1 MLKKIKKNQK
11 FYLQRKNICG
21 TLVSAKRNLRLLR
34 RFFLGLKGFIDMK
47 KEFDLG
53 HDKINKL
60 LISFAIPC
68 VISMLI
74 NSVYNIVDQIFI
86 GKGVGTLGNAATNVI
101 FPLVILAN
109 AIAGLIGNGAAANL
123 SLKLGEKKENEARK
137 SVGSSI
143 TLTFII
149 AILFSGVA
157 YVFLPKL
164 VYMFGC
170 TENVYSYAL
179 SYGQIVL
186 LGAPFMIIYSVL
198 ASIIRADGNP
208 KYSMIML
215 VVGAIIN
222 IVLDPIFIFGFKM
235 GVFGGG
241 LATVIGQV
249 ISFIIA
255 ICYLPKLKSIKL
267 TKEDY
272 KINKSV
278 KRTLSLG
285 LSSFITQVTI
295 LVLFVFM
302 NNMMTKFG
310 ASSIY
315 GADIPLSVY
324 GVISKINS
332 LYISFVLGVSIGA
345 QPIIGFNYGAGNLL
359 RVKEILRK
367 VLMINFAVGIIF
379 NLIFI
384 FFPSQI
390 AGVFISPDDANYT
403 LFMDFATLMCH
414 SFLLVCA
421 FNAMEMTTSIVVQSL
436 GNVLL
441 ATAVSFIRQI
451 ILFIP
456 LALLLSLVFN
466 KGLEGIL
473 YAGCLAD
480 SITFIIA
487 GLIFTSE
494 YKKLG
499 TYSAKENEETDTVIP
514 KTYMGQKV
522 VITISRE
529 YGSGGRYVGELLARN
544 LGIPFYDKNLITLS
558 AKESGL
564 APKYVKEQEQ
574 TLEGPQS
581 NDDLLYIATTKVIK
595 NLYKQG
601 SCVIVGRCG
610 NYILKDKKDVLR
622 VYLYSSMEDK
632 INRVTKYYHIEKD
645 KAVSMINKINKE
657 RKKHYKYYTNTNLDD
672 YNNYDIVI
680 DTSKFGVEETAK
692 ILEQIITK
700 IK

>member
-1 MLKKIKKNQK
+1 
-11 FYLQRKNICG
+11 
-21 TLVSAKRNLRLLR
+21 
-34 RFFLGLKGFIDMK
+34 MK

-53 HDKINKL
+53 RDKINKL

-123 SLKLGEKKENEARK
+123 SLKLGEKKETEARA
-137 SVGSSI
+137 SIGSSI
-143 TLTFII
+143 TLTFIVS
-149 AILFSGVA
+149 ILFAVLA
-157 YVFLPKL
+157 YIFLPKL

-170 TENVYSYAL
+170 TENVYEYAI
-179 SYGQIVL
+179 SYGKIILV
-186 LGAPFMIIYSVL
+186 GAPFMIIYSVL
-198 ASIIRADGNP
+198 SSIIRADGNP

-222 IVLDPIFIFGFKM
+222 IVLDPVFIFGFNM

-255 ICYLPKLKSIKL
+255 LCYLPKI
-267 TKEDY
+267 
-272 KINKSV
+272 KSV
-278 KRTLSLG
+278 KLEREDFKINNSVLRTLSLG

-310 ASSIY
+310 AMSKY

-345 QPIIGFNYGAGNLL
+345 QPIIGFNYGAGNLE
-359 RVKEILRK
+359 RVKETLRK
-367 VLMINFAVGIIF
+367 VLTINFVVGIIF

-384 FFPSQI
+384 LFPEQI
-390 AGVFISPDDANYT
+390 AGIFISSEDISYA
-403 LFMDFATLMCH
+403 LFMEFAKLMCH
-414 SFLLVCA
+414 SFLLACA
-421 FNAMEMTTSIVVQSL
+421 LNAMEMTTSIVVQSL
-436 GNVLL
+436 GNVVK

-456 LALLLSLVFN
+456 LAFLLSMGFN
-466 KGLEGIL
+466 LGLNGIL

-480 SITFIIA
+480 SLTFVIASIIFI
-487 GLIFTSE
+487 GE

-499 TYSAKENEETDTVIP
+499 IYSTKENEENDAVIP
-514 KTYMGQKV
+514 KTYKGKKIV
-522 VITISRE
+522 VTISRE
-529 YGSGGRYVGELLARN
+529 YGSGGRYVGELLAKN
-544 LGIPFYDKNLITLS
+544 LGIPFYDKNLIILS

-564 APKYVKEQEQ
+564 ATEYVKKNEQ
-574 TLEGPQS
+574 TLEGPQTT
-581 NDDLLYIATTKVIK
+581 DDLLYIATTKVIEK
-595 NLYKQG
+595 LYKKG

-610 NYILKDKKDVLR
+610 NFILKNKKDVLK
-622 VYLYSSMEDK
+622 VYLYSSLDDK
-632 INRVTKYYHIEKD
+632 INRVTKYYNIDKD
-645 KAVSMINKINKE
+645 KALNTINKVNKE
-657 RKKHYKYYTNTNLDD
+657 RKKHYKYYTNTILDD
-672 YNNYDIVI
+672 YNNYDLVL
-680 DTSKFGVEETAK
+680 DVSKFGVEKTAD
-692 ILEQIITK
+692 IISNI
-700 IK
+700 IKNS

>member
-1 MLKKIKKNQK
+1 
-11 FYLQRKNICG
+11 
-21 TLVSAKRNLRLLR
+21 
-34 RFFLGLKGFIDMK
+34 MK
-47 KEFDLG
+47 KELDLG
-53 HDKINKL
+53 NDKINKL
-60 LISFAIPC
+60 LICFAVPC

-123 SLKLGEKKENEARK
+123 SLKLGEKKEDEARA
-137 SVGSSI
+137 SIGASI
-143 TLTFII
+143 TLTFGIS
-149 AILFSGVA
+149 ILFAVLA
-157 YVFLPKL
+157 YIFLPKL

-170 TENVYSYAL
+170 TENVYNYAL
-179 SYGQIVL
+179 SYGQIIL
-186 LGAPFMIIYSVL
+186 MGAPFMIIYSVL
-198 ASIIRADGNP
+198 SSIIRADGNP

-222 IVLDPIFIFGFKM
+222 IILDPIFIFGFNM

-255 ICYLPKLKSIKL
+255 LCYLPKIKSVKL
-267 TKEDY
+267 EKDDF

-278 KRTLSLG
+278 LRTLSLG
-285 LSSFITQVTI
+285 LSSFITQATI

-310 ASSIY
+310 ALSKY

-345 QPIIGFNYGAGNLL
+345 QPIIGFNYGAGNLE
-359 RVKEILRK
+359 RVKETLRK
-367 VLMINFAVGIIF
+367 VLTINFAVGIIF

-384 FFPSQI
+384 LFPEQI
-390 AGVFISPDDANYT
+390 AGVFISCEDGSYA
-403 LFMDFATLMCH
+403 LFMEFATLMCH

-421 FNAMEMTTSIVVQSL
+421 LNAMEMTTSIVVQSL

-456 LALLLSLVFN
+456 LALLLSIGF
-466 KGLEGIL
+466 GLGLNGIL

-480 SITFIIA
+480 SVTFVVAGII
-487 GLIFTSE
+487 FVRE
-494 YKKLG
+494 YRKLG
-499 TYSAKENEETDTVIP
+499 VYSKSEKIEQDMVIP
-514 KTYMGQKV
+514 DTYKGKKIV
-522 VITISRE
+522 VTISRE
-529 YGSGGRYVGELLARN
+529 YGSGGRYVGELLAKK
-544 LGIPFYDKNLITLS
+544 LGIPFYDKNIITLS

-564 APKYVKEQEQ
+564 TTEYVKKNEQ
-574 TLEGPQS
+574 TLEGPQTT
-581 NDDLLYIATTKVIK
+581 DDLLYIATTKVIK
-595 NLYKQG
+595 NLYKKG
-601 SCVIVGRCG
+601 SCVIVGHCG
-610 NYILKDKKDVLR
+610 NYILKDKKDVLKI
-622 VYLYSSMEDK
+622 YLYSSLEDK
-632 INRVTKYYHIEKD
+632 INRVTKYYNID
-645 KAVSMINKINKE
+645 KNEAVKTINKVNKE
-657 RKKHYKYYTNTNLDD
+657 RKKHYKYYTNTILDD
-672 YNNYDIVI
+672 YNNYDLIFDV
-680 DTSKFGVEETAK
+680 SKFGVEKTAD
-692 ILEQIITK
+692 IISNI
-700 IK
+700 IKNN

>member
-1 MLKKIKKNQK
+1 MLQFILPVEI
-11 FYLQRKNICG
+11 Y
-21 TLVSAKRNLRLLR
+21 AYLR
-34 RFFLGLKGFIDMK
+34 RFFLGLKGFIYMK

-53 HDKINKL
+53 HDNINKL
-60 LISFAIPC
+60 LMSFAIPC

-123 SLKLGEKKENEARK
+123 SLKLGEKKENEAK
-137 SVGSSI
+137 ASIGSSI
-143 TLTFII
+143 TLTFIVS
-149 AILFSGVA
+149 ILFAVLA
-157 YVFLPKL
+157 YILLPKL

-179 SYGQIVL
+179 SYGRIVL
-186 LGAPFMIIYSVL
+186 IGAPFMIIYSVL
-198 ASIIRADGNP
+198 SSIIRADGNP

-222 IVLDPIFIFGFKM
+222 IILDPIFIFGFNM

-241 LATVIGQV
+241 LATVIGQI

-255 ICYLPKLKSIKL
+255 LCYLPKI
-267 TKEDY
+267 
-272 KINKSV
+272 KSV
-278 KRTLSLG
+278 KLERKDFKIDKSITRTLSLG
-285 LSSFITQVTI
+285 LSSFITQTTI

-310 ASSIY
+310 ALSKY

-345 QPIIGFNYGAGNLL
+345 QPIIGFNYGAGNLK
-359 RVKEILRK
+359 RVKETLRK
-367 VLMINFAVGIIF
+367 VLMINFAVGVIF
-379 NLIFI
+379 NLVFVL
-384 FFPSQI
+384 FPEQI
-390 AGVFISPDDANYT
+390 AGIFISSEDASYT
-403 LFMDFATLMCH
+403 LFMEFATLMCH

-421 FNAMEMTTSIVVQSL
+421 LNAMEMTTSIVVQSL

-456 LALLLSLVFN
+456 LAILLSIGFN
-466 KGLEGIL
+466 KGLNGIL

-487 GLIFTSE
+487 GLIFIRE

-499 TYSAKENEETDTVIP
+499 QFSNETNHTKTIEEQDTVIP
-514 KTYMGQKV
+514 KTYQGKKI

-529 YGSGGRYVGELLARN
+529 YGSGGRYVGELLAKN
-544 LGIPFYDKNLITLS
+544 LGIPFYDKNLIILS

-564 APKYVKEQEQ
+564 APKYVKENEQ
-574 TLEGPQS
+574 TLDGPQT
-581 NDDLLYIATTKVIK
+581 NDDLLFIATTKVIEK
-595 NLYKQG
+595 LYRTG
-601 SCVIVGRCG
+601 SCIIVGRCG
-610 NYILKDKKDVLR
+610 NYILKDKKDVLKI
-622 VYLYSSMEDK
+622 YLYSNMEDK
-632 INRVTKYYHIEKD
+632 INRVTKYYHIASH
-645 KAVSMINKINKE
+645 KAVSTINKVNKN

-672 YNNYDIVI
+672 LNNYDLILDV
-680 DTSKFGVEETAK
+680 SNFGVEKTA
-692 ILEQIITK
+692 EIISNIVK
-700 IK
+700 NN

>member
-1 MLKKIKKNQK
+1 
-11 FYLQRKNICG
+11 
-21 TLVSAKRNLRLLR
+21 
-34 RFFLGLKGFIDMK
+34 MK

-53 HDKINKL
+53 RDKINKL

-123 SLKLGEKKENEARK
+123 SLKLGEKKETEARA
-137 SVGSSI
+137 SIGASI
-143 TLTFII
+143 TLTFIVS
-149 AILFSGVA
+149 ILFAVLA
-157 YVFLPKL
+157 YIFLPKL

-179 SYGQIVL
+179 SYGKIILV
-186 LGAPFMIIYSVL
+186 GAPFMIIYSVL
-198 ASIIRADGNP
+198 SSIIRADGNP

-222 IVLDPIFIFGFKM
+222 IVLDPVFIFGFNM

-255 ICYLPKLKSIKL
+255 LCYLPKI
-267 TKEDY
+267 
-272 KINKSV
+272 KSV
-278 KRTLSLG
+278 KLEREDFKINNSVLRTLSLG
-285 LSSFITQVTI
+285 LSSFITQATI

-302 NNMMTKFG
+302 NNMMTRFG
-310 ASSIY
+310 ALSKY
-315 GADIPLSVY
+315 GADIPLSVC

-345 QPIIGFNYGAGNLL
+345 QPIIGFNYGAGNLE
-359 RVKEILRK
+359 RVKETLRK
-367 VLMINFAVGIIF
+367 VLTINFVVGIIF

-384 FFPSQI
+384 LFPEQI
-390 AGVFISPDDANYT
+390 AGIFISSEDISYA
-403 LFMDFATLMCH
+403 LFMEFAKLMCH

-421 FNAMEMTTSIVVQSL
+421 LNAMEMTTSIVVQSL
-436 GNVLL
+436 GNVVK

-456 LALLLSLVFN
+456 LALLLSMGFN
-466 KGLEGIL
+466 LGLNGIL

-480 SITFIIA
+480 GLTFVIASIIFI
-487 GLIFTSE
+487 GE

-499 TYSAKENEETDTVIP
+499 IYSTKEKEENDAVIP
-514 KTYMGQKV
+514 KTYNGKKIV
-522 VITISRE
+522 VTISRE
-529 YGSGGRYVGELLARN
+529 YGSGGRYVGELLAKN

-564 APKYVKEQEQ
+564 ATEYVKKNEQ
-574 TLEGPQS
+574 TLEGPQTT
-581 NDDLLYIATTKVIK
+581 DDLLYIATTKVIEK
-595 NLYKQG
+595 LYKKG

-610 NYILKDKKDVLR
+610 NFILKNKKDVLK
-622 VYLYSSMEDK
+622 VYLYSSLDDK
-632 INRVTKYYHIEKD
+632 INRVTKYYNIDKD
-645 KAVSMINKINKE
+645 KALNTINKVNKE
-657 RKKHYKYYTNTNLDD
+657 RKKHYKYYTNTTLDD
-672 YNNYDIVI
+672 YNNYDLVL
-680 DTSKFGVEETAK
+680 DVSKFGVEKTAD
-692 ILEQIITK
+692 IISNI
-700 IK
+700 IKNN

>member
-1 MLKKIKKNQK
+1 
-11 FYLQRKNICG
+11 
-21 TLVSAKRNLRLLR
+21 
-34 RFFLGLKGFIDMK
+34 MK
-47 KEFDLG
+47 KELDLS

-60 LISFAIPC
+60 LICFAVPC

-123 SLKLGEKKENEARK
+123 SLKLGEKKEDEARA
-137 SVGSSI
+137 SIGASI
-143 TLTFII
+143 TLTFGIS
-149 AILFSGVA
+149 ILFAVLA
-157 YVFLPKL
+157 YIFLPKL

-170 TENVYSYAL
+170 TENVYNYAL
-179 SYGQIVL
+179 SYGRIIL
-186 LGAPFMIIYSVL
+186 MGAPFMIIYSVL
-198 ASIIRADGNP
+198 SSIIRADGNP
-208 KYSMIML
+208 RYSMIML

-222 IVLDPIFIFGFKM
+222 IVLDPIFIFGFNM

-255 ICYLPKLKSIKL
+255 LCYLPKIKSVKL
-267 TKEDY
+267 EKDDF
-272 KINKSV
+272 KINKSIL
-278 KRTLSLG
+278 RTLSLG
-285 LSSFITQVTI
+285 LSSFITQATI

-310 ASSIY
+310 ALSKY

-345 QPIIGFNYGAGNLL
+345 QPIIGFNYGAGNLE
-359 RVKEILRK
+359 RVKETLRK
-367 VLMINFAVGIIF
+367 VLTINFAVGIIF

-384 FFPSQI
+384 LFPEQI
-390 AGVFISPDDANYT
+390 AGVFISSEDGSYA
-403 LFMDFATLMCH
+403 LFMEFATLMCH

-421 FNAMEMTTSIVVQSL
+421 LNAMEMTTSIVVQSL

-456 LALLLSLVFN
+456 LALLLSIGFGF
-466 KGLEGIL
+466 GLNGIL

-480 SITFIIA
+480 SVTFVVAGII
-487 GLIFTSE
+487 FVRE
-494 YKKLG
+494 YRKLG
-499 TYSAKENEETDTVIP
+499 FYSKNEKIEQDMVIP
-514 KTYMGQKV
+514 DTYKGKKIV
-522 VITISRE
+522 VTISRE
-529 YGSGGRYVGELLARN
+529 YGSGGRYVGELLAKK
-544 LGIPFYDKNLITLS
+544 LGIPFYDKNIITLS

-564 APKYVKEQEQ
+564 TTEYVKKNEQ
-574 TLEGPQS
+574 TLEGPQTT
-581 NDDLLYIATTKVIK
+581 DDLLYIATTKVIK
-595 NLYKQG
+595 NLYKKG

-610 NYILKDKKDVLR
+610 NYILKDKKDVLKI
-622 VYLYSSMEDK
+622 YLYSSLDDK
-632 INRVTKYYHIEKD
+632 INRVTKYYNID
-645 KAVSMINKINKE
+645 KNEAVRTINKVNKE
-657 RKKHYKYYTNTNLDD
+657 RKKHYKYYTNTILDD
-672 YNNYDIVI
+672 YNNYDLIFDV
-680 DTSKFGVEETAK
+680 SKFGVEKTAD
-692 ILEQIITK
+692 IISNI
-700 IK
+700 IKNN

>member
-1 MLKKIKKNQK
+1 
-11 FYLQRKNICG
+11 
-21 TLVSAKRNLRLLR
+21 
-34 RFFLGLKGFIDMK
+34 MK

-53 HDKINKL
+53 RDNINKL

-123 SLKLGEKKENEARK
+123 SLKLGEKKESDARA
-137 SVGSSI
+137 SIGSSI

-149 AILFSGVA
+149 SILFAVIA
-157 YVFLPKL
+157 YIFLPKL

-170 TENVYSYAL
+170 TENVYSYAV
-179 SYGQIVL
+179 SYGKIILV
-186 LGAPFMIIYSVL
+186 GAPFMIIYSVL
-198 ASIIRADGNP
+198 SSIIRADGNP
-208 KYSMIML
+208 RYSMIML

-222 IVLDPIFIFGFKM
+222 IILDPVFIFGFKM

-241 LATVIGQV
+241 LATVIGQA

-255 ICYLPKLKSIKL
+255 LCYIPKIKSVKL
-267 TKEDY
+267 AKEDF
-272 KINKSV
+272 KINKNIG
-278 KRTLSLG
+278 RTLSLG

-310 ASSIY
+310 AVTKY

-345 QPIIGFNYGAGNLL
+345 QPIIGFNYGAGRLT
-359 RVKEILRK
+359 RVKETLRK
-367 VLMINFAVGIIF
+367 VLIVNFTVGIIF

-384 FFPSQI
+384 LFPEQI
-390 AGVFISPDDANYT
+390 AGIFISSEDVSYT
-403 LFMDFATLMCH
+403 LFMEFATLMCH

-421 FNAMEMTTSIVVQSL
+421 LNAMEMTTSIVVQSL
-436 GNVLL
+436 GNVVKS
-441 ATAVSFIRQI
+441 TAVSFIRQI

-456 LALLLSLVFN
+456 LALLLSIGFN
-466 KGLEGIL
+466 KGLNGIL

-480 SITFIIA
+480 SLTFIIA
-487 GLIFTSE
+487 SIIFIGE
-494 YKKLG
+494 YKKLDK
-499 TYSAKENEETDTVIP
+499 YSKETIKEQDAQVS
-514 KTYMGQKV
+514 KTYEGKKV
-522 VITISRE
+522 IVTISRE
-529 YGSGGRYVGELLARN
+529 YGSGGRYIGELLAKK
-544 LGIPFYDKNLITLS
+544 LGVPFYDKELINLS

-564 APKYVKEQEQ
+564 SLEYVKENEQ
-574 TLEGPQS
+574 TLEGPKTT
-581 NDDLLYIATTKVIK
+581 DDLLYIATTKVIE
-595 NLYKQG
+595 NLYKKG

-610 NYILKDKKDVLR
+610 NYILKDKKDVLK
-622 VYLYSSMEDK
+622 VYLYSSEEDK
-632 INRVTKYYHIEKD
+632 INRVTKYYHITKD
-645 KAVSMINKINKE
+645 KALSTINKVNKE
-657 RKKHYKYYTNTNLDD
+657 RKRHYKYYTNTNLDD
-672 YNNYDIVI
+672 YNNYDLVI
-680 DTSKFGVEETAK
+680 NVSEFGVEKTAD
-692 ILEQIITK
+692 IINSI
-700 IK
+700 IKSN

>member
-1 MLKKIKKNQK
+1 
-11 FYLQRKNICG
+11 
-21 TLVSAKRNLRLLR
+21 
-34 RFFLGLKGFIDMK
+34 MK

-53 HDKINKL
+53 RDNINKL

-123 SLKLGEKKENEARK
+123 SLKLGEKKESEARA
-137 SVGSSI
+137 SIGSSI

-149 AILFSGVA
+149 SILFAVIA
-157 YVFLPKL
+157 YIFLPKL

-170 TENVYSYAL
+170 TENVYSYAV
-179 SYGQIVL
+179 SYGRIILV
-186 LGAPFMIIYSVL
+186 GAPFMIIYSVL
-198 ASIIRADGNP
+198 SSIIRADGNP
-208 KYSMIML
+208 RYSMIML

-222 IVLDPIFIFGFKM
+222 IILDPVFIFGFKM

-241 LATVIGQV
+241 LATVIGQA

-255 ICYLPKLKSIKL
+255 LCYIPKIKSVKL
-267 TKEDY
+267 EKEDF
-272 KINKSV
+272 KINKNIG
-278 KRTLSLG
+278 RTLSLG

-310 ASSIY
+310 AVTKY

-345 QPIIGFNYGAGNLL
+345 QPIIGFNYGAGRLT
-359 RVKEILRK
+359 RVKETLRK
-367 VLMINFAVGIIF
+367 VLIVNFTVGIIF

-384 FFPSQI
+384 LFPEQI
-390 AGVFISPDDANYT
+390 AGIFISSEDVSYT
-403 LFMDFATLMCH
+403 LFMEFATLMCH

-421 FNAMEMTTSIVVQSL
+421 LNAMEMTTSIVVQSL
-436 GNVLL
+436 GNVVKS
-441 ATAVSFIRQI
+441 TAVSFIRQI

-456 LALLLSLVFN
+456 LALLLSIGFN
-466 KGLEGIL
+466 KGLNGIL

-480 SITFIIA
+480 SLTFIIA
-487 GLIFTSE
+487 SIILGGE
-494 YKKLG
+494 YKKLDK
-499 TYSAKENEETDTVIP
+499 YSKETIKEQDAQVS
-514 KTYMGQKV
+514 KTYEGKKV
-522 VITISRE
+522 IVTISRE
-529 YGSGGRYVGELLARN
+529 YGSGGRYIGELLAKK
-544 LGIPFYDKNLITLS
+544 LGVPFYDKELINLS

-564 APKYVKEQEQ
+564 SLEYVKENEQ
-574 TLEGPQS
+574 TLEGPKTT
-581 NDDLLYIATTKVIK
+581 DDLLYIATTKVIE
-595 NLYKQG
+595 NLYKKG

-610 NYILKDKKDVLR
+610 NYILKDKKDVLK
-622 VYLYSSMEDK
+622 VYLYSSEKDK
-632 INRVTKYYHIEKD
+632 INRVAKYYHITKD
-645 KAVSMINKINKE
+645 KALSTINKVNKE
-657 RKKHYKYYTNTNLDD
+657 RKRHYKYYTNTNLDD
-672 YNNYDIVI
+672 YNNYDLVI
-680 DTSKFGVEETAK
+680 NVSEFGVEKTAD
-692 ILEQIITK
+692 IINSI
-700 IK
+700 IKSN

>member
-1 MLKKIKKNQK
+1 
-11 FYLQRKNICG
+11 
-21 TLVSAKRNLRLLR
+21 
-34 RFFLGLKGFIDMK
+34 MK
-47 KEFDLG
+47 KSDLG
-53 HDKINKL
+53 HDNINKL
-60 LISFAIPC
+60 LLAFAIPC

-123 SLKLGEKKENEARK
+123 SLKLGEKKESEARA
-137 SVGSSI
+137 SIGSSI

-149 AILFSGVA
+149 SILFAVLA
-157 YVFLPKL
+157 YIFLPKL

-170 TENVYSYAL
+170 TENVYNYAL
-179 SYGQIVL
+179 SYGKIILV
-186 LGAPFMIIYSVL
+186 GAPFMIIYSVL
-198 ASIIRADGNP
+198 SSIIRADGNP
-208 KYSMIML
+208 RYSMIML

-222 IVLDPIFIFGFKM
+222 IILDPVFIFGFNM

-255 ICYLPKLKSIKL
+255 LCYLPKIKSVKL
-267 TKEDY
+267 EKEDF
-272 KINKSV
+272 KINKSIL
-278 KRTLSLG
+278 RTLSLG
-285 LSSFITQVTI
+285 LSSFITQATI

-310 ASSIY
+310 AMSKY

-332 LYISFVLGVSIGA
+332 LYISFVLGVSIGT
-345 QPIIGFNYGAGNLL
+345 QPIIGFNYGAGNLD
-359 RVKEILRK
+359 RVKETLRK
-367 VLMINFAVGIIF
+367 VLTINFVVGIIF

-384 FFPSQI
+384 LFPEKI
-390 AGVFISPDDANYT
+390 AGIFISSEDASYT
-403 LFMDFATLMCH
+403 LFMEFAKLMCH

-421 FNAMEMTTSIVVQSL
+421 LNAMEMTTSIVVQSL
-436 GNVLL
+436 GNVVK

-456 LALLLSLVFN
+456 LALLLSMAFN
-466 KGLEGIL
+466 LGLNGIL

-480 SITFIIA
+480 SITFVIA
-487 GLIFTSE
+487 GIIFIGE

-499 TYSAKENEETDTVIP
+499 TYSKKDKVENDTVIP
-514 KTYMGQKV
+514 ETYKGKKIV
-522 VITISRE
+522 VTISRE
-529 YGSGGRYVGELLARN
+529 YGSGGRYVGELLAKN

-564 APKYVKEQEQ
+564 ATEYVKQNEQ
-574 TLEGPQS
+574 TLEGPQTT
-581 NDDLLYIATTKVIK
+581 DDLLYIATTKVIEK
-595 NLYKQG
+595 LYKKG

-610 NYILKDKKDVLR
+610 NYILKDKKDVLK
-622 VYLYSSMEDK
+622 VYLYSSLDDK
-632 INRVTKYYHIEKD
+632 INRVTKYYDIDKD
-645 KAVSMINKINKE
+645 KALNTINKVNKE
-657 RKKHYKYYTNTNLDD
+657 RKKHYKYYTNTTLDD
-672 YNNYDIVI
+672 YNNYDLVL
-680 DTSKFGVEETAK
+680 DVSKFGVEKTAD
-692 ILEQIITK
+692 IISNIVK
-700 IK
+700 NN

>member
-1 MLKKIKKNQK
+1 
-11 FYLQRKNICG
+11 
-21 TLVSAKRNLRLLR
+21 
-34 RFFLGLKGFIDMK
+34 MK

-53 HDKINKL
+53 RDKINKL

-123 SLKLGEKKENEARK
+123 SLKLGEKKETEARA
-137 SVGSSI
+137 SIGSSI
-143 TLTFII
+143 TLSII
-149 AILFSGVA
+149 ISILFAILA
-157 YVFLPKL
+157 YIFLPKL

-179 SYGQIVL
+179 SYGRIVL
-186 LGAPFMIIYSVL
+186 IGAPFMIIYSVL
-198 ASIIRADGNP
+198 SSIIRADGNP

-222 IVLDPIFIFGFKM
+222 IVLDPVFIFGFNM

-255 ICYLPKLKSIKL
+255 LCYLPKI
-267 TKEDY
+267 
-272 KINKSV
+272 KSV
-278 KRTLSLG
+278 KLEREDFKINNSVLRTLSLG
-285 LSSFITQVTI
+285 LSSFITQATI

-310 ASSIY
+310 AMSKY

-332 LYISFVLGVSIGA
+332 LYISFVLGVSIGT
-345 QPIIGFNYGAGNLL
+345 QPVIGFNYGAGNLE
-359 RVKEILRK
+359 RVKETLRK
-367 VLMINFAVGIIF
+367 VLTINFVVGIIF

-384 FFPSQI
+384 LFPEQI
-390 AGVFISPDDANYT
+390 AGIFISSEDISYA
-403 LFMDFATLMCH
+403 LFMEFAKLMCH
-414 SFLLVCA
+414 SFLLACA
-421 FNAMEMTTSIVVQSL
+421 LNAMEMTTSIVVQSL
-436 GNVLL
+436 GNVVK

-456 LALLLSLVFN
+456 LAFLLSMGFN
-466 KGLEGIL
+466 KGLNGIL

-480 SITFIIA
+480 SLTFVIASIIFI
-487 GLIFTSE
+487 GE

-499 TYSAKENEETDTVIP
+499 IYSTKEKEENDAVIP
-514 KTYMGQKV
+514 KTYKGKKIV
-522 VITISRE
+522 VTISRE
-529 YGSGGRYVGELLARN
+529 YGSGGRYVGELLAKN
-544 LGIPFYDKNLITLS
+544 LGIPFYDKNLIILS

-564 APKYVKEQEQ
+564 ATEYVKKNEQN
-574 TLEGPQS
+574 LEGPQTT
-581 NDDLLYIATTKVIK
+581 DDLLYIATTKVIEK
-595 NLYKQG
+595 LYKKG

-610 NYILKDKKDVLR
+610 NFILKNKKDVLK
-622 VYLYSSMEDK
+622 VYLYSSLDDK
-632 INRVTKYYHIEKD
+632 INRVTKYYNIDKD
-645 KAVSMINKINKE
+645 KALNTINKVNKE
-657 RKKHYKYYTNTNLDD
+657 RKKHYKYYTNTILDD
-672 YNNYDIVI
+672 YNNYDLVL
-680 DTSKFGVEETAK
+680 DVSKFGVEKTAD
-692 ILEQIITK
+692 IISNI
-700 IK
+700 IKNS

>member
-1 MLKKIKKNQK
+1 
-11 FYLQRKNICG
+11 
-21 TLVSAKRNLRLLR
+21 
-34 RFFLGLKGFIDMK
+34 MK

-53 HDKINKL
+53 RDKINKL

-123 SLKLGEKKENEARK
+123 SLKLGEKKESEARA
-137 SVGSSI
+137 SIGSSI

-149 AILFSGVA
+149 SILFAVLA
-157 YVFLPKL
+157 YIFLPKL

-170 TENVYSYAL
+170 TENVYNYAL
-179 SYGQIVL
+179 SYGKIILV
-186 LGAPFMIIYSVL
+186 GAPFMIIYSVL
-198 ASIIRADGNP
+198 SSIIRADGNP
-208 KYSMIML
+208 RYSMIML

-222 IVLDPIFIFGFKM
+222 IILDPVFIFGFNM

-255 ICYLPKLKSIKL
+255 LCYLPKIKSVKL
-267 TKEDY
+267 EKEDF
-272 KINKSV
+272 KINKSIL
-278 KRTLSLG
+278 RTLSLG
-285 LSSFITQVTI
+285 LSSFITQATI

-310 ASSIY
+310 AMSKY

-332 LYISFVLGVSIGA
+332 LYISFVLGVSIGT
-345 QPIIGFNYGAGNLL
+345 QPIIGFNYGAGNLD
-359 RVKEILRK
+359 RVKETLRK
-367 VLMINFAVGIIF
+367 VLTINFVVGIIF

-384 FFPSQI
+384 LFPEKI
-390 AGVFISPDDANYT
+390 AGIFISSEDASYT
-403 LFMDFATLMCH
+403 LFMEFAKLMCH

-421 FNAMEMTTSIVVQSL
+421 LNAMEMTTSIVVQSL
-436 GNVLL
+436 GNVVK

-456 LALLLSLVFN
+456 LALLLSMAFN
-466 KGLEGIL
+466 LGLNGIL

-480 SITFIIA
+480 SITFVIA
-487 GLIFTSE
+487 GIIFIGE

-499 TYSAKENEETDTVIP
+499 TYSKKDKVENDTVIP
-514 KTYMGQKV
+514 ETYKGKKIV
-522 VITISRE
+522 VTISRE
-529 YGSGGRYVGELLARN
+529 YGSGGRYVGELLAKN
-544 LGIPFYDKNLITLS
+544 LGIPFYDKNLIILS

-564 APKYVKEQEQ
+564 ATEYVKKNEQ
-574 TLEGPQS
+574 TLEGPQTT
-581 NDDLLYIATTKVIK
+581 DDLLYIATTKVIEK
-595 NLYKQG
+595 LYKKG

-610 NYILKDKKDVLR
+610 NFILKNKKDVLK
-622 VYLYSSMEDK
+622 VYLYSSLDDK
-632 INRVTKYYHIEKD
+632 INRVTKYYNIDKD
-645 KAVSMINKINKE
+645 KALNTINKVNKE
-657 RKKHYKYYTNTNLDD
+657 RKKHYKYYTNTILDD
-672 YNNYDIVI
+672 YNNYDLVL
-680 DTSKFGVEETAK
+680 DVSKFGVEKTAD
-692 ILEQIITK
+692 IISNI
-700 IK
+700 IKNS

>member
-1 MLKKIKKNQK
+1 
-11 FYLQRKNICG
+11 
-21 TLVSAKRNLRLLR
+21 
-34 RFFLGLKGFIDMK
+34 MK
-47 KEFDLG
+47 KELDLG

-60 LISFAIPC
+60 LICFAVPC

-123 SLKLGEKKENEARK
+123 SLKLGEKKESEARA
-137 SVGSSI
+137 SIGSSI

-149 AILFSGVA
+149 SILFAVLA
-157 YVFLPKL
+157 YIFLPKL

-170 TENVYSYAL
+170 TENVYNYAL
-179 SYGQIVL
+179 SYGKIILV
-186 LGAPFMIIYSVL
+186 GAPFMIIYSVL
-198 ASIIRADGNP
+198 SSIIRADGNP
-208 KYSMIML
+208 RYSMIML

-222 IVLDPIFIFGFKM
+222 IILDPVFIFGFNM

-255 ICYLPKLKSIKL
+255 LCYLPKIKSVKL
-267 TKEDY
+267 EKEDF
-272 KINKSV
+272 KINKSIL
-278 KRTLSLG
+278 RTLSLG
-285 LSSFITQVTI
+285 LSSFITQATI

-310 ASSIY
+310 AMSKY

-332 LYISFVLGVSIGA
+332 LYISFVLGVSIGT
-345 QPIIGFNYGAGNLL
+345 QPIIGFNYGAGNLD
-359 RVKEILRK
+359 RVKETLRK
-367 VLMINFAVGIIF
+367 VLTINFVVGIIF

-384 FFPSQI
+384 LFPEKI
-390 AGVFISPDDANYT
+390 AGIFISSEDASYT
-403 LFMDFATLMCH
+403 LFMEFAKLMCH

-421 FNAMEMTTSIVVQSL
+421 LNAMEMTTSIVVQSL
-436 GNVLL
+436 GNVVK

-456 LALLLSLVFN
+456 LALLLSMAFN
-466 KGLEGIL
+466 LGLNGIL

-480 SITFIIA
+480 SITFVIA
-487 GLIFTSE
+487 GIIFIGE

-499 TYSAKENEETDTVIP
+499 TYSKKDKVENDTVIP
-514 KTYMGQKV
+514 ETYKGKKIV
-522 VITISRE
+522 VTISRE
-529 YGSGGRYVGELLARN
+529 YGSGGRYVGELLAKN

-564 APKYVKEQEQ
+564 ATEYVKQNEQ
-574 TLEGPQS
+574 TLEGPQTT
-581 NDDLLYIATTKVIK
+581 DDLLYIATTKVIEK
-595 NLYKQG
+595 LYKKG

-610 NYILKDKKDVLR
+610 NYILKDKKDVLK
-622 VYLYSSMEDK
+622 VYLYSSLDDK
-632 INRVTKYYHIEKD
+632 INRVTKYYDIDKD
-645 KAVSMINKINKE
+645 KALNTINKVNKE
-657 RKKHYKYYTNTNLDD
+657 RKKHYKYYTNTTLDD
-672 YNNYDIVI
+672 YNNYDLVL
-680 DTSKFGVEETAK
+680 DVSKFGVEKTAD
-692 ILEQIITK
+692 IISNIVK
-700 IK
+700 NN

>member
-1 MLKKIKKNQK
+1 
-11 FYLQRKNICG
+11 
-21 TLVSAKRNLRLLR
+21 
-34 RFFLGLKGFIDMK
+34 MK

-53 HDKINKL
+53 RDKINKL

-123 SLKLGEKKENEARK
+123 SLKLGEKKETEARA
-137 SVGSSI
+137 SIGASI
-143 TLTFII
+143 TLTFIVS
-149 AILFSGVA
+149 ILFAVLA
-157 YVFLPKL
+157 YIFLPKL

-170 TENVYSYAL
+170 TENVYEYAI
-179 SYGQIVL
+179 SYGKIILV
-186 LGAPFMIIYSVL
+186 GAPFMIIYSVL
-198 ASIIRADGNP
+198 SSIIRADGNP

-222 IVLDPIFIFGFKM
+222 IVLDPVFIFGFNM

-241 LATVIGQV
+241 LATVIGQI

-255 ICYLPKLKSIKL
+255 LCYLPKIRSVKL
-267 TKEDY
+267 EREDF
-272 KINKSV
+272 KINNSV
-278 KRTLSLG
+278 LRTLSLG

-302 NNMMTKFG
+302 NNMMTRFG
-310 ASSIY
+310 AMSKY

-345 QPIIGFNYGAGNLL
+345 QPIIGFNYGAGNLES
-359 RVKEILRK
+359 VKETLRK
-367 VLMINFAVGIIF
+367 VLTINFVVGIIF

-384 FFPSQI
+384 LFSEQI
-390 AGVFISPDDANYT
+390 AGIFISSEDISYA
-403 LFMDFATLMCH
+403 LFMEFAKLMCH

-421 FNAMEMTTSIVVQSL
+421 LNAMEMTTSIVVQSL
-436 GNVLL
+436 GNVVK

-456 LALLLSLVFN
+456 LALLLSMGFN
-466 KGLEGIL
+466 LGLNGIL

-480 SITFIIA
+480 GLTFVIA
-487 GLIFTSE
+487 STIFIGE

-499 TYSAKENEETDTVIP
+499 IYSTKEKEENDAVIP
-514 KTYMGQKV
+514 RTYNGKKIV
-522 VITISRE
+522 VTISRE
-529 YGSGGRYVGELLARN
+529 YGSGGRYVGELLAKN

-564 APKYVKEQEQ
+564 ATEYVKKNEQ
-574 TLEGPQS
+574 TLEGPQTT
-581 NDDLLYIATTKVIK
+581 DDLLYIATTKVIEK
-595 NLYKQG
+595 LYKKG

-610 NYILKDKKDVLR
+610 NFILKNKKDVLK
-622 VYLYSSMEDK
+622 VYLYSSLDDK
-632 INRVTKYYHIEKD
+632 INRVTKYYNIDKD
-645 KAVSMINKINKE
+645 KALNTINKVNKE
-657 RKKHYKYYTNTNLDD
+657 RKKHYKYYTSTILDD
-672 YNNYDIVI
+672 YNNYDLVL
-680 DTSKFGVEETAK
+680 DVSKFGVEKTAD
-692 ILEQIITK
+692 IISNI
-700 IK
+700 IKSN

>member
-1 MLKKIKKNQK
+1 
-11 FYLQRKNICG
+11 
-21 TLVSAKRNLRLLR
+21 
-34 RFFLGLKGFIDMK
+34 MK

-53 HDKINKL
+53 YDNINKL

-123 SLKLGEKKENEARK
+123 SLKLGEKKEDEARA
-137 SVGSSI
+137 SIGASI
-143 TLTFII
+143 TLTFIVS
-149 AILFSGVA
+149 ILFAVIA
-157 YVFLPKL
+157 YIFLPKL

-170 TENVYSYAL
+170 TENVYDYAL
-179 SYGQIVL
+179 SYGRIVL
-186 LGAPFMIIYSVL
+186 IGAPFMIIYSVL
-198 ASIIRADGNP
+198 SSIIRADGNP
-208 KYSMIML
+208 RYSMIML
-215 VVGAIIN
+215 VIGAIIN
-222 IVLDPIFIFGFKM
+222 IILDPIFIFGLNM

-255 ICYLPKLKSIKL
+255 LCYLPKIKSVKL
-267 TKEDY
+267 EREDF
-272 KINKSV
+272 KINKSIR
-278 KRTLSLG
+278 RTLSLG
-285 LSSFITQVTI
+285 LSSFITQATI

-310 ASSIY
+310 ALSKY

-345 QPIIGFNYGAGNLL
+345 QPIIGFNYGAGNLT
-359 RVKEILRK
+359 RVKETLRK

-384 FFPSQI
+384 LFPHQI
-390 AGVFISPDDANYT
+390 AGIFIRSEDASYT
-403 LFMDFATLMCH
+403 LFMEFATLMCH

-421 FNAMEMTTSIVVQSL
+421 LNAMEMTTSIVVQSL
-436 GNVLL
+436 GNVVK

-456 LALLLSLVFN
+456 LALLLSIGFN
-466 KGLEGIL
+466 QGLNGIL

-480 SITFIIA
+480 SLTFIIA
-487 GLIFTSE
+487 GIIFIGE

-499 TYSAKENEETDTVIP
+499 KFSDKTSENTNKALDQDADIKETYK
-514 KTYMGQKV
+514 GQKI

-529 YGSGGRYVGELLARN
+529 YGSGGRYVGKLIAQN

-564 APKYVKEQEQ
+564 AEKYVKENEQ
-574 TLEGPQS
+574 SLDGPQTT
-581 NDDLLYIATTKVIK
+581 DDLLYIATTKVIEK
-595 NLYKQG
+595 LYKKG

-610 NYILKDKKDVLR
+610 NYILKDKKDVLKI
-622 VYLYSSMEDK
+622 YLYSSMEDK
-632 INRVTKYYHIEKD
+632 INRVTKYYHVDQD
-645 KAVSMINKINKE
+645 KALNTINKINKE

-672 YNNYDIVI
+672 YSNYDLVL
-680 DTSKFGVEETAK
+680 DVSKFGTTKTA
-692 ILEQIITK
+692 EIISNIVK
-700 IK
+700 NN

>member
-1 MLKKIKKNQK
+1 
-11 FYLQRKNICG
+11 
-21 TLVSAKRNLRLLR
+21 
-34 RFFLGLKGFIDMK
+34 MK
-47 KEFDLG
+47 KELDLG

-60 LISFAIPC
+60 LICFAVPC

-123 SLKLGEKKENEARK
+123 SLKLGEKKEDEARA
-137 SVGSSI
+137 SIGASI
-143 TLTFII
+143 TLTFGIS
-149 AILFSGVA
+149 ILFAVLA
-157 YVFLPKL
+157 YIFLPKL

-170 TENVYSYAL
+170 TENVYNYAL
-179 SYGQIVL
+179 SYGRIIL

-198 ASIIRADGNP
+198 SSIIRADGNP
-208 KYSMIML
+208 RYSMIML

-222 IVLDPIFIFGFKM
+222 IILDPIFIFGFNM

-255 ICYLPKLKSIKL
+255 LCYLPKIKSVKL
-267 TKEDY
+267 EKDDF
-272 KINKSV
+272 KINKSIL
-278 KRTLSLG
+278 RTLSLG
-285 LSSFITQVTI
+285 LSSFITQATI

-310 ASSIY
+310 ALSKY

-345 QPIIGFNYGAGNLL
+345 QPIIGFNYGAGNLE
-359 RVKEILRK
+359 RVKETLRK
-367 VLMINFAVGIIF
+367 VLTINFAVGIIF

-384 FFPSQI
+384 LFPEQI
-390 AGVFISPDDANYT
+390 AGVFISSEDGSYA
-403 LFMDFATLMCH
+403 LFMEFATLMCH

-421 FNAMEMTTSIVVQSL
+421 LNAMEMTTSIVVQSL

-456 LALLLSLVFN
+456 LALLLSIGF
-466 KGLEGIL
+466 GLGLNGIL

-480 SITFIIA
+480 SVTFVVAGIIFA
-487 GLIFTSE
+487 RE
-494 YKKLG
+494 YRKLG
-499 TYSAKENEETDTVIP
+499 VYSKNEKIEQDMVIP
-514 KTYMGQKV
+514 DTYKGKKIV
-522 VITISRE
+522 VTISRE
-529 YGSGGRYVGELLARN
+529 YGSGGRYVGELLAKK
-544 LGIPFYDKNLITLS
+544 LGIPFYDKNIITLS

-564 APKYVKEQEQ
+564 TTEYVKKNEQ
-574 TLEGPQS
+574 TLKGPQTT
-581 NDDLLYIATTKVIK
+581 DDLLYIATTKVIK
-595 NLYKQG
+595 NLYKKG

-610 NYILKDKKDVLR
+610 NYILKDKKDVLKI
-622 VYLYSSMEDK
+622 YLYSSLEDK
-632 INRVTKYYHIEKD
+632 INRVTKYYNID
-645 KAVSMINKINKE
+645 KNEAVKTINKVNKE
-657 RKKHYKYYTNTNLDD
+657 RKRHYKYYTNTILDD
-672 YNNYDIVI
+672 YNNYDLIFDV
-680 DTSKFGVEETAK
+680 SKFGVEKTAD
-692 ILEQIITK
+692 IISNI
-700 IK
+700 IKNN

>member
-1 MLKKIKKNQK
+1 MLQFILPVET
-11 FYLQRKNICG
+11 Y
-21 TLVSAKRNLRLLR
+21 AYLR
-34 RFFLGLKGFIDMK
+34 RFFLGLEGFIYMK

-53 HDKINKL
+53 HDNINKL

-123 SLKLGEKKENEARK
+123 SLKLGEKKENEARA
-137 SVGSSI
+137 SIGSSI
-143 TLTFII
+143 TLSFII
-149 AILFSGVA
+149 SILFAILA
-157 YVFLPKL
+157 YIFLPKL

-179 SYGQIVL
+179 SYGRIVL
-186 LGAPFMIIYSVL
+186 IGAPFMIIYSVL
-198 ASIIRADGNP
+198 SSIIRTDGNP

-222 IVLDPIFIFGFKM
+222 IILDPIFIFGFNM

-241 LATVIGQV
+241 IATVIGQV

-255 ICYLPKLKSIKL
+255 LCYLPNIKSVKLEK
-267 TKEDY
+267 DDF
-272 KINKSV
+272 KINKSIT
-278 KRTLSLG
+278 RTLSLG
-285 LSSFITQVTI
+285 LSSFITQATI

-310 ASSIY
+310 ALSKY

-345 QPIIGFNYGAGNLL
+345 QPVIGFNYGAGNLK
-359 RVKEILRK
+359 RVKETLRK

-384 FFPSQI
+384 LFPEQI
-390 AGVFISPDDANYT
+390 AGIFISPEDVSYT
-403 LFMDFATLMCH
+403 LFMEFATLMCH
-414 SFLLVCA
+414 SFLLACA
-421 FNAMEMTTSIVVQSL
+421 LNAMEMTTSIVVQSL

-456 LALLLSLVFN
+456 LAILLSIGFN
-466 KGLEGIL
+466 KGLNGIL

-480 SITFIIA
+480 SLTFIIA
-487 GLIFTSE
+487 GLIFINE

-499 TYSAKENEETDTVIP
+499 QFSNETNHTNTLEEQDIVIP
-514 KTYMGQKV
+514 ETYKGKKI

-529 YGSGGRYVGELLARN
+529 YGSGGRYVGELLAKN
-544 LGIPFYDKNLITLS
+544 LGIPFYDKNLIILS

-564 APKYVKEQEQ
+564 APKYVKENEQ
-574 TLEGPQS
+574 TLDGPKT
-581 NDDLLYIATTKVIK
+581 NDDLLFIATTKVIEK
-595 NLYKQG
+595 LYRKG
-601 SCVIVGRCG
+601 SCIIVGRCG
-610 NYILKDKKDVLR
+610 NYILKDKKDVLKI
-622 VYLYSSMEDK
+622 YLYSSMEDK
-632 INRVTKYYHIEKD
+632 VNRVTKYYHIAPY
-645 KAVSMINKINKE
+645 KAVSTINKVNKD
-657 RKKHYKYYTNTNLDD
+657 RKKHYKYYTNMNLDD
-672 YNNYDIVI
+672 LNNYDLILDV
-680 DTSKFGVEETAK
+680 SKFGVEKTA
-692 ILEQIITK
+692 EIIGNIVK
-700 IK
+700 NN

>member
-1 MLKKIKKNQK
+1 
-11 FYLQRKNICG
+11 
-21 TLVSAKRNLRLLR
+21 
-34 RFFLGLKGFIDMK
+34 MK

-53 HDKINKL
+53 RDKINKL

-123 SLKLGEKKENEARK
+123 SLKLGEKKETEARA
-137 SVGSSI
+137 SIGSSV
-143 TLTFII
+143 TLTFIVS
-149 AILFSGVA
+149 ILFAVLA
-157 YVFLPKL
+157 YIFLPKL

-179 SYGQIVL
+179 SYGKIILV
-186 LGAPFMIIYSVL
+186 GAPFMIIYSVL
-198 ASIIRADGNP
+198 SSIIRADGNP

-222 IVLDPIFIFGFKM
+222 IVLDPVFIFGFNM

-255 ICYLPKLKSIKL
+255 LCYLPKI
-267 TKEDY
+267 
-272 KINKSV
+272 KSV
-278 KRTLSLG
+278 KLEREDFKINNSVLRTLSLG

-310 ASSIY
+310 AMSKY

-345 QPIIGFNYGAGNLL
+345 QPIIGFNYGAGNLE
-359 RVKEILRK
+359 RVKETLRK
-367 VLMINFAVGIIF
+367 VLTINFVVGIIF

-384 FFPSQI
+384 LFPEQI
-390 AGVFISPDDANYT
+390 AGIFISSEDISYA
-403 LFMDFATLMCH
+403 LFMEFAKLMCH
-414 SFLLVCA
+414 SFLLACA
-421 FNAMEMTTSIVVQSL
+421 LNAMEMTTSIVVQSL
-436 GNVLL
+436 GNVVK

-456 LALLLSLVFN
+456 LAFLLSMGFN
-466 KGLEGIL
+466 LGLNGIL

-480 SITFIIA
+480 SLTFVIASIIFI
-487 GLIFTSE
+487 GE

-499 TYSAKENEETDTVIP
+499 IYSTKENEENDAVIP
-514 KTYMGQKV
+514 KTYKGKKIV
-522 VITISRE
+522 VTISRE
-529 YGSGGRYVGELLARN
+529 YGSGGRYVGELLAKN
-544 LGIPFYDKNLITLS
+544 LGIPFYDKNLIILS

-564 APKYVKEQEQ
+564 ATEYVKKNEQ
-574 TLEGPQS
+574 TLEGPQTT
-581 NDDLLYIATTKVIK
+581 DDLLYIATTKVIEK
-595 NLYKQG
+595 LYKKG

-610 NYILKDKKDVLR
+610 NFILKNKKDVLK
-622 VYLYSSMEDK
+622 VYLYSSLDDK
-632 INRVTKYYHIEKD
+632 INRVTKYYNIDKD
-645 KAVSMINKINKE
+645 KALNTINKVNKE
-657 RKKHYKYYTNTNLDD
+657 RKKHYKYYTNTILDD
-672 YNNYDIVI
+672 YNNYDLVL
-680 DTSKFGVEETAK
+680 DVSKFGVEKTA
-692 ILEQIITK
+692 EIISNI
-700 IK
+700 IKNS